1 MAEPDDHGA
10 AALAQLLDA
19 LGSGFAEALPM
30 VPAAAARRALDSAGI
45 VQPVEDAAERR
56 LMALD
61 QIPVPLGQIAS
72 PPRGPALPAIGIL
85 VPEVFDAAALAG
97 LSSLLTEHHHR
108 PFARPIF
115 LCRSLGLLPIL
126 GRAGLAVR
134 QMLGTD
140 AEEFAAAALRH
151 GITQV
156 RALADGRLLWSA
168 DDAAPTP

>member
-1 MAEPDDHGA
+1 M
-10 AALAQLLDA
+10 
-19 LGSGFAEALPM
+19 
-30 VPAAAARRALDSAGI
+30 
-45 VQPVEDAAERR
+45 
-56 LMALD
+56 
-61 QIPVPLGQIAS
+61 
-72 PPRGPALPAIGIL
+72 
-85 VPEVFDAAALAG
+85 FDAAALAG